1 MEKREV
7 KRIKQKMIKT
17 KNIKVYVVNIICND
31 FAFLIHFS
39 YLDIYFILHL
49 LYFQL

>member
-17 KNIKVYVVNIICND
+17 KNTKVYIVNIIRND
-31 FAFLIHFS
+31 FAF
-39 YLDIYFILHL
+39 
-49 LYFQL
+49 